1 MGELG
6 LFHRAKSGNIEG
18 GVCLWAVL
26 TVAGSSGLSKAKPM
40 GVGKKGATGK
50 DFQPLIPWS
59 AKEEGTVLTLHPGF
73 CRAK

>member
-1 MGELG
+1 MGELE

-40 GVGKKGATGK
+40 GVGNKGACHRERLPAP
-50 DFQPLIPWS
+50 DS
-59 AKEEGTVLTLHPGF
+59 VVS
-73 CRAK
+73 